1 MEKPIKTIQVLDLM
15 DSFFFFFFFFGF
27 LIADLSNIY
36 ELMIVHAA

>member
-15 DSFFFFFFFFGF
+15 DSFFFFFFGF